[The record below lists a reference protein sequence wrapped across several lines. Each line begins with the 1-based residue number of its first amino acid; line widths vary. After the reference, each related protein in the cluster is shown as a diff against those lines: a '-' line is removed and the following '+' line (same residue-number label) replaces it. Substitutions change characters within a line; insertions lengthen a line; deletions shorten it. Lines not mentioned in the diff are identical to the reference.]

1 MKQKKRNRL
10 LALVL
15 TLVLIVGLMPGEAAA
30 STPDTKWTDYAADSF
45 AGGSGTKDDPYQIA
59 TAEQLAKLAVDV
71 NANTPDLN
79 YDAKYFILMENID
92 LSAHRW
98 IPIGSGYTTGGI
110 FYNSYFDGNEK
121 TITGLSVDETSAEN
135 NRLAGLFG
143 GVTMNYSAEDAVV
156 KNLTISGATINTAGE
171 NSAAGILAGSILGDG
186 IVVENCHVSGVVAAN
201 TDVGGMVGYTSLVNY
216 DRCTADVEVAG
227 TGMAGGFVG
236 NDFGGSYENCSAK
249 GAAKAGWS
257 LGGFAGFAY
266 GNTVFKRC
274 MAAVSVTASDWQ
286 AGGFI
291 GYELGGTTEG
301 CSYNITKNP
310 DLNPAGEYAADG
322 SDGIEGASDKKVL
335 YNICEDYSGHN
346 YGEWDIIT
354 EPDYENPGQK
364 KHICIVCGAEET
376 VEVDPLEI
384 KDLDLSE
391 ATEDLGNLDTEGYHW
406 DVDSKTLT
414 LKNSAWFGN
423 VILPDNYAVTVVT
436 SGENHFNSLSV
447 EGEGSY
453 SQSYK
458 MNIMISGSGKLTVE
472 DRICGGMDGDTL
484 TVDYGAELVANE
496 GISIGASGGV
506 NSTVNVKG
514 KLSANAAQGNA
525 IYVGKVVVRNTGELH
540 VSGMHGV
547 TLNGMIVNDNMQ
559 YDGIFTIED
568 GGAFYSD
575 CSIYAIGIFT
585 NYVDSGISDEEA
597 GKMIV
602 LPDLYLPL
610 DYEVRTVKGPEDEHG
625 SQYAITIARED
636 ADLKIQ
642 DGELVGAASGI
653 NLLTHD
659 HALTYVAAMSKTC
672 TENGHTEYW
681 ECNTCGRIYRDES
694 GTTQIK
700 LADTVISASHELR
713 KIEAKVSTCTE
724 AGNIE
729 YWACSAC
736 GKYFSDAAGTNEIT
750 EKGTVVEAL
759 RHDFSGDFDAYDE
772 NGHWH
777 ICNREGC
784 GAAETPAA
792 HNFTNYVYNN
802 DATYFADG
810 TETAVC
816 DADGCEQTSTRIK
829 EGTMLND
836 ATAPTGEIKVEENSF
851 KAFINTITFGIFCR
865 DKYDVTI
872 TGKDDETGIGS
883 IEYYVSET
891 AFSKENIEQVTE
903 WKEASAFGI
912 ADEGKYI
919 IYAKITDKAGNV
931 AYISTDGM
939 VIDKTLPVIGG
950 LTDGKTYCEEVH
962 FTVEDENIDYV
973 TVNGEKTADYVLKAD
988 GSTYEVKA
996 VDKAG
1001 NESLAYRVTVN
1012 NGHITTYHEAAA
1024 AACTEAGNIEY
1035 WTCSVCGKYFADEAC
1050 TNEITEKDTV
1060 VKAFGHKIEIQ
1071 NNREATCTK
1080 EGYTGDHVCTVCG
1093 EVLQAGIA
1101 IPKLDHS
1108 FKDGRCTICG
1118 LTDSDFK
1125 SDAESVSPQTGD
1137 SSNSMTWIVLL
1148 LTVSGIVFLAALS
1161 YRKKDC

>member
-10 LALVL
+10 LALVV

-71 NANTPDLN
+71 NANAPDLN
-79 YDAKYFILMENID
+79 YAAKYFILTENID

-98 IPIGSGYTTGGI
+98 IPIGSGDTTGGI

-121 TITGLSVDETSAEN
+121 TITGLYVDETSAEN

-143 GVTMNYSAEDAVV
+143 GITINYPVEDAVV

-201 TDVGGMVGYTSLVNY
+201 TDAGGMVGYTSLVNY

-227 TGMAGGFVG
+227 AGMAGGFVG

-249 GAAKAGWS
+249 GAAEAGWS

-286 AGGFI
+286 AGGFIGYMEQNVLVTNCVAYGDVKSTVTGWAPRVGGFAGANGYVDNSGTAISDSALKNCHAYGKVVSGHPTISAGGFI

-322 SDGIEGASDKKVL
+322 SDGIERASDKKVL

-354 EPDYENPGQK
+354 QPDYENPGQK
-364 KHICIVCGAEET
+364 KHTCIVCGAEET

-384 KDLDLSE
+384 KDLDLSK

-436 SGENHFNSLSV
+436 SGENHFSSLSV
-447 EGEGSY
+447 EGEESY
-453 SQSYK
+453 NQSYK
-458 MNIMISGSGKLTVE
+458 MDIAISGSGKLTVE
-472 DRICGGMDGDTL
+472 DRICGGMDGDAL

-514 KLSANAAQGNA
+514 KLSANAAQGSA
-525 IYVGKVVVRNTGELH
+525 IYVGKVVVGNTGELH
-540 VSGMHGV
+540 VSGTYGV
-547 TLNGMIVNDNMQ
+547 TLNGMIVNDNIQ
-559 YDGIFTIED
+559 YDGVFTIED
-568 GGAFYSD
+568 DGAFYSD

-597 GKMIV
+597 AKMIV

-642 DGELVGAASGI
+642 DGELVGAASRI

-672 TENGHTEYW
+672 TE
-681 ECNTCGRIYRDES
+681 
-694 GTTQIK
+694 
-700 LADTVISASHELR
+700 
-713 KIEAKVSTCTE
+713 

-729 YWACSAC
+729 YWICSAC
-736 GKYFSDAAGTNEIT
+736 GKYFSDA
-750 EKGTVVEAL
+750 
-759 RHDFSGDFDAYDE
+759 
-772 NGHWH
+772 
-777 ICNREGC
+777 
-784 GAAETPAA
+784 
-792 HNFTNYVYNN
+792 
-802 DATYFADG
+802 
-810 TETAVC
+810 
-816 DADGCEQTSTRIK
+816 
-829 EGTMLND
+829 
-836 ATAPTGEIKVEENSF
+836 
-851 KAFINTITFGIFCR
+851 
-865 DKYDVTI
+865 
-872 TGKDDETGIGS
+872 
-883 IEYYVSET
+883 
-891 AFSKENIEQVTE
+891 
-903 WKEASAFGI
+903 
-912 ADEGKYI
+912 
-919 IYAKITDKAGNV
+919 
-931 AYISTDGM
+931 
-939 VIDKTLPVIGG
+939 
-950 LTDGKTYCEEVH
+950 
-962 FTVEDENIDYV
+962 
-973 TVNGEKTADYVLKAD
+973 
-988 GSTYEVKA
+988 
-996 VDKAG
+996 
-1001 NESLAYRVTVN
+1001 
-1012 NGHITTYHEAAA
+1012 
-1024 AACTEAGNIEY
+1024 
-1035 WTCSVCGKYFADEAC
+1035 AC

-1060 VKAFGHKIEIQ
+1060 VEALGHKIEIQ

-1108 FKDGRCTICG
+1108 FEDGRCTICG